1 MVDLAVFSA
10 DNWSEFLQKTIS
22 DYRQF
27 CQQPAPDDAKS
38 FMLYHNACKAVL
50 AHLLMI
56 KKIIEGTS
64 VCPDANVLMDLL
76 KQAQMEV
83 QNDPDDDSFE

>member
-1 MVDLAVFSA
+1 MVDLAIFSP
-10 DNWSEFLQKTIS
+10 DNWTAFLQKTMA

-56 KKIIEGTS
+56 RKIIEGSS
-64 VCPDANVLMDLL
+64 VCSDTNTLVELL
-76 KQAQMEV
+76 KQAQREV
-83 QNDPDDDSFE
+83 QNDTDDDSFE